1 MISIEKVHY
10 LVKESL
16 NKINTNYYQDVP
28 SNAIDENLNIAQL
41 QFIRDRLNYKEG
53 KGFEVDSSITKD
65 LSSLVIRE
73 SGITPVQIQSNLWQI
88 NLHDNATGGYLN
100 NNCYLFQTGYA
111 NAIKNSCEK
120 TISIFLREHDDK
132 LYIRN
137 MAQQKPSFLW
147 NRLIAYIEKSSVDN
161 FHALLLDTDNDFD
174 IDTVTLTYIK
184 YPRRVCLGGYYDIDN
199 TLLTQTEFEFQD
211 EAILAIKDIAVSLIS
226 DKLELPTYQ
235 QKVAI
240 EQQTKQ

>member
-1 MISIEKVHY
+1 MISIAKVHY

-16 NKINTNYYQDVP
+16 NKINTNYYQDIP
-28 SNAIDENLNIAQL
+28 SNVIDENLNMAQL
-41 QFIRDRLNYKEG
+41 QFMRDRVNYKEG
-53 KGFEVDSSITKD
+53 RGFEVDSSITKD

-73 SGITPVQIQSNLWQI
+73 TNIVPTLIEPGIWKV
-88 NLHDNATGGYLN
+88 NLHDTNSGGDLT
-100 NNCYLFQTGYA
+100 NNCYLFQTGSA
-111 NAIKNSCEK
+111 NVAKNTCDK

-132 LYIRN
+132 LYIKN

-147 NRLIAYIEKSSVDN
+147 NRLLAFIEKSSVDN
-161 FHALLLDTDNDFD
+161 FHALLLDTGNDFD
-174 IDTVTLTYIK
+174 IDSLTLTYIK
-184 YPRRVCLGGYYDIDN
+184 YPRRVCLGNYYDIDG
-199 TLLTQTEFEFQD
+199 TMLTTTEFEFQD